1 MKLGVIDYGASNIFS
16 VVRALNSLGA
26 STKIVKTPEDFKN
39 TDKLV
44 FPGQGSM
51 GACSKKLSEN
61 NLTNNRVPI
70 AAIIYDYKNQKII
83 ARATNTN
90 SPIGHAELEAIRE
103 ALEIKK
109 TNRLDDCDIY
119 VTIEPCLMCATAI
132 SKCHMRRIY
141 FGAEDKL
148 SLIHISEPT
157 RPY

>member
-1 MKLGVIDYGASNIFS
+1 M
-16 VVRALNSLGA
+16 LNK
-26 STKIVKTPEDFKN
+26 STKKIFDEVIE
-39 TDKLV
+39 
-44 FPGQGSM
+44 
-51 GACSKKLSEN
+51 LSEN

-141 FGAEDKL
+141 FGAEDKKGGAIL
-148 SLIHISEPT
+148 NGPRVFENENLKKVNVVSHIEEEKTSNLLKKFFT
-157 RPY
+157 SKRNN

>member
-1 MKLGVIDYGASNIFS
+1 MLSKLTKKIFDEVI
-16 VVRALNSLGA
+16 
-26 STKIVKTPEDFKN
+26 E
-39 TDKLV
+39 
-44 FPGQGSM
+44 
-51 GACSKKLSEN
+51 LSEN
-61 NLTNNRVPI
+61 NFTNNRVPI
-70 AAIIYDYKNQKII
+70 AAIIYDYKNKKII

-141 FGAEDKL
+141 FGAEDKKGGAIL
-148 SLIHISEPT
+148 NGPRVFENENLRKVDVISHIEEEKTSNLLKKFFT
-157 RPY
+157 SKRNN

>member
-1 MKLGVIDYGASNIFS
+1 MLSK
-16 VVRALNSLGA
+16 
-26 STKIVKTPEDFKN
+26 STKKIFDEVIE
-39 TDKLV
+39 
-44 FPGQGSM
+44 
-51 GACSKKLSEN
+51 LSEN

-83 ARATNTN
+83 AKATNTN

-141 FGAEDKL
+141 FGAEDKKGGAIL
-148 SLIHISEPT
+148 NGPRIFEKENLKKVNVISHIEEEKTSNLLKKFFT
-157 RPY
+157 SKRNN

>member
-1 MKLGVIDYGASNIFS
+1 MLSTPTKKIFDEVI
-16 VVRALNSLGA
+16 
-26 STKIVKTPEDFKN
+26 E
-39 TDKLV
+39 
-44 FPGQGSM
+44 
-51 GACSKKLSEN
+51 LSEN

-141 FGAEDKL
+141 FGAEDKKGGAIL
-148 SLIHISEPT
+148 NGPRIFEKENLKKVNVISHIEEEKTSNLLKKFFT
-157 RPY
+157 SKRNN

>member
-1 MKLGVIDYGASNIFS
+1 MLSK
-16 VVRALNSLGA
+16 
-26 STKIVKTPEDFKN
+26 STKKIFDEVIE
-39 TDKLV
+39 
-44 FPGQGSM
+44 
-51 GACSKKLSEN
+51 LSEN

-83 ARATNTN
+83 ARAANTN

-141 FGAEDKL
+141 FGAEDKKGGAIL
-148 SLIHISEPT
+148 NGPRVFEKENLKKVNVISHIEEEKTSNLLKKFFT
-157 RPY
+157 SKRNN

>member
-1 MKLGVIDYGASNIFS
+1 MLSK
-16 VVRALNSLGA
+16 
-26 STKIVKTPEDFKN
+26 STKKIFDEIIE
-39 TDKLV
+39 
-44 FPGQGSM
+44 
-51 GACSKKLSEN
+51 LSEN

-141 FGAEDKL
+141 FGAEDKKGGAIL
-148 SLIHISEPT
+148 NGPRVFENENLKKVNVVSHIEEEKTSNLLKKFFT
-157 RPY
+157 SKRNN

>member
-1 MKLGVIDYGASNIFS
+1 MLSK
-16 VVRALNSLGA
+16 
-26 STKIVKTPEDFKN
+26 STKKIFDEVIE
-39 TDKLV
+39 
-44 FPGQGSM
+44 
-51 GACSKKLSEN
+51 LSEI

-141 FGAEDKL
+141 FGAEDKKGGAIL
-148 SLIHISEPT
+148 NGPRIFEKENLKKVNVISHIEEEKTSNLLKKFFT
-157 RPY
+157 SKRNN

>member
-1 MKLGVIDYGASNIFS
+1 MLSK
-16 VVRALNSLGA
+16 
-26 STKIVKTPEDFKN
+26 STKKIFAEVIE
-39 TDKLV
+39 
-44 FPGQGSM
+44 
-51 GACSKKLSEN
+51 LSEN

-141 FGAEDKL
+141 FGAEDKKGGAIL
-148 SLIHISEPT
+148 NGPRVFENGNLRKVDVISHIEEEKTSNLLKKFFT
-157 RPY
+157 SKRNN

>member
-1 MKLGVIDYGASNIFS
+1 MLSK
-16 VVRALNSLGA
+16 
-26 STKIVKTPEDFKN
+26 STKKIFDEIIE
-39 TDKLV
+39 
-44 FPGQGSM
+44 
-51 GACSKKLSEN
+51 LSEN

-141 FGAEDKL
+141 FGAEDKKGGAIL
-148 SLIHISEPT
+148 NGPRVFENENLKKVNVISHIEEEKTSNLLKKFFT
-157 RPY
+157 SKRNN

>member
-1 MKLGVIDYGASNIFS
+1 MLSKGSKEIFAEVI
-16 VVRALNSLGA
+16 
-26 STKIVKTPEDFKN
+26 E
-39 TDKLV
+39 
-44 FPGQGSM
+44 
-51 GACSKKLSEN
+51 LSEK

-132 SKCHMRRIY
+132 SKCHMRRVY
-141 FGAEDKL
+141 FGAEDKKGGAIL
-148 SLIHISEPT
+148 NGPRIYENENLRKVNVISHIEEEKTSNLLKKFFT
-157 RPY
+157 SKRNN

>member
-1 MKLGVIDYGASNIFS
+1 M
-16 VVRALNSLGA
+16 LNK
-26 STKIVKTPEDFKN
+26 STKKIFDEVIE
-39 TDKLV
+39 
-44 FPGQGSM
+44 
-51 GACSKKLSEN
+51 LSEN

-141 FGAEDKL
+141 FGAEDKKGGAIL
-148 SLIHISEPT
+148 NGPRVFENENLKKVNVISHIEEEKTSNLLKKFFT
-157 RPY
+157 SKRNN

>member
-1 MKLGVIDYGASNIFS
+1 MLSK
-16 VVRALNSLGA
+16 
-26 STKIVKTPEDFKN
+26 STKKIFDEVIE
-39 TDKLV
+39 
-44 FPGQGSM
+44 
-51 GACSKKLSEN
+51 LSEN
-61 NLTNNRVPI
+61 NLTNDRVPI

-141 FGAEDKL
+141 FGAEDKKGGAIL
-148 SLIHISEPT
+148 NGPRVFINENLKKVNVISHIEEENTSNLLKKFFT
-157 RPY
+157 SKRNN

>member
-1 MKLGVIDYGASNIFS
+1 MLSK
-16 VVRALNSLGA
+16 
-26 STKIVKTPEDFKN
+26 STKKIFDEVIE
-39 TDKLV
+39 
-44 FPGQGSM
+44 
-51 GACSKKLSEN
+51 LSEN

-83 ARATNTN
+83 ARAANTN
-90 SPIGHAELEAIRE
+90 SPIGHAELEAMRE

-141 FGAEDKL
+141 FGAEDKKGGAIL
-148 SLIHISEPT
+148 NGPRVFENENLKKVNVISHIEEEKTSNLLKKFFT
-157 RPY
+157 SKRNN

>member
-1 MKLGVIDYGASNIFS
+1 MLSK
-16 VVRALNSLGA
+16 
-26 STKIVKTPEDFKN
+26 STKKIFDEVIE
-39 TDKLV
+39 
-44 FPGQGSM
+44 
-51 GACSKKLSEN
+51 LSEN
-61 NLTNNRVPI
+61 NLTNDRVPI

-141 FGAEDKL
+141 FGAEDKKGGAIL
-148 SLIHISEPT
+148 NGPRVFENENLKKVNIISHIEEEKTSNLLKKFFT
-157 RPY
+157 SKRNN

>member
-1 MKLGVIDYGASNIFS
+1 MLSK
-16 VVRALNSLGA
+16 
-26 STKIVKTPEDFKN
+26 STKKIFDEVIE
-39 TDKLV
+39 
-44 FPGQGSM
+44 
-51 GACSKKLSEN
+51 LSEN

-109 TNRLDDCDIY
+109 TNRLDDWDIY

-141 FGAEDKL
+141 FGAEDKKGGAIL
-148 SLIHISEPT
+148 NGPRVFENENLKKVNVISHIEEEKTSNLLKKFFT
-157 RPY
+157 SKRNN